1 MLRGILWIGGE
12 WRSFFSVLRPSS
24 GNGIGMFCVCAG
36 IFSFFQR
43 TSFFAV
49 RAVGGAWRS
58 FFGVLAVKLVESVF
72 RCAYSGVS
80 MKIGFCPA
88 TGFWK
93 GTSGIFFWGGIVGA
107 V

>member
-1 MLRGILWIGGE
+1 MDWGGK
-12 WRSFFSVLRPSS
+12 WRSFFFGVETVEWQRDRDVLRVCGHLFLFSADIVFS
-24 GNGIGMFCVCAG
+24 GKGGRGVW
-36 IFSFFQR
+36 
-43 TSFFAV
+43 
-49 RAVGGAWRS
+49 RA